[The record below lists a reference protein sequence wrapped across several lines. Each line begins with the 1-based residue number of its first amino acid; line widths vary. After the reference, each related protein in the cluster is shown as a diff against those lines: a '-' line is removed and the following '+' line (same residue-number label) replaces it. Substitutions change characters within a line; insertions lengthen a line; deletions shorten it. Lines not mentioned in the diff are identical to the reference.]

1 MPIPVHRRGPWT
13 GTRPWCACSASCTRP
28 RAGCPHFVSEVM
40 MASQHMPYR
49 AGDGA
54 PHARTAPEIAV
65 RLVGALLALAVSA
78 VHAAEQGGVTALAS
92 PDWIGWGYRLIE
104 AGGVLTVMALLVA
117 PMAPPPTRSAR
128 PVRSVLARRLGW
140 AAGMLLGTG
149 PFLAYIA
156 SRTVGMPGDPRDVG
170 NWDHWLGTVSL
181 LVEGALVAL
190 SVSMLLTLRPCGRV
204 SEDRG
209 GRRMGPGCA
218 PHIAGM
224 CASGWHQ
231 AVAAEHAAL
240 AQRIGAR
247 LVTMSR
253 SVHASMLEETGAF
266 NALLRDTWH
275 AASTP

>member
-1 MPIPVHRRGPWT
+1 
-13 GTRPWCACSASCTRP
+13 
-28 RAGCPHFVSEVM
+28 

-104 AGGVLTVMALLVA
+104 AGGVLT
-117 PMAPPPTRSAR
+117 
-128 PVRSVLARRLGW
+128 LARRLGW
-140 AAGMLLGTG
+140 AAGVLLGTG

-156 SRTVGMPGDPRDVG
+156 SRTVGMPGDPRDAG

-190 SVSMLLTLRPCGRV
+190 SVSMLLTLRRSGRQQATR
-204 SEDRG
+204 S
-209 GRRMGPGCA
+209 GRRRHAEVTRPSERSRRKA
-218 PHIAGM
+218 R
-224 CASGWHQ
+224 ASYSPATPRSLSSTTPPPRCPTRPARCNRRSGGTANRGW
-231 AVAAEHAAL
+231 
-240 AQRIGAR
+240 RP
-247 LVTMSR
+247 
-253 SVHASMLEETGAF
+253 
-266 NALLRDTWH
+266 LRWRRR
-275 AASTP
+275 

>member
-1 MPIPVHRRGPWT
+1 
-13 GTRPWCACSASCTRP
+13 
-28 RAGCPHFVSEVM
+28 M
-40 MASQHMPYR
+40 MASQHVPYR

-104 AGGVLTVMALLVA
+104 AGGVLSAIALLLA

-128 PVRSVLARRLGW
+128 PVRSALARRLGW
-140 AAGMLLGTG
+140 AAGVLLGTG

-156 SRTVGMPGDPRDVG
+156 SRTVGMPGDPRDAG

-190 SVSMLLTLRPCGRV
+190 SVSMLLTLRRSGRQQATR
-204 SEDRG
+204 S
-209 GRRMGPGCA
+209 GRRRYAEVTRPSERSRRKA
-218 PHIAGM
+218 R
-224 CASGWHQ
+224 ASYSPATPRSLSSTTPPPRCPTRPARCNRRSGGTANRGW
-231 AVAAEHAAL
+231 
-240 AQRIGAR
+240 RP
-247 LVTMSR
+247 
-253 SVHASMLEETGAF
+253 
-266 NALLRDTWH
+266 LRWRRR
-275 AASTP
+275 